1 MRVATQLAR
10 HDLRVIAKTTG
21 GIENTLKVVKA
32 RIRPRR
38 HLFANAERTNRLLLL
53 ITLEMR
59 GTLDERAW
67 AAKIRA
73 DLLARGGR
81 PPNQGQITDPIA
93 LGSSLRLKV
102 ASP

>member
-1 MRVATQLAR
+1 M
-10 HDLRVIAKTTG
+10 
-21 GIENTLKVVKA
+21 
-32 RIRPRR
+32 
-38 HLFANAERTNRLLLL
+38 
-53 ITLEMR
+53 TLEMR

-81 PPNQGQITDPIA
+81 PPSQGQITDPIA
-93 LGSSLRLKV
+93 LGFSLRLKV